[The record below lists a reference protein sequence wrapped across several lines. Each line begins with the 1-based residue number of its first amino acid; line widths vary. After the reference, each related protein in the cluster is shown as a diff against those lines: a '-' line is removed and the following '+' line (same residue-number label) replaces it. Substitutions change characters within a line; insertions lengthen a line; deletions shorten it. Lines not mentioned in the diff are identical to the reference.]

1 MKYSLKLFFV
11 FSFVITAIFFY
22 GNNNNKQDLV
32 ASTQNTFWND
42 ISENDII
49 LKGERRIFPSLS
61 RTVKTD
67 FDALKNKLYEAPLE
81 RTPEAVS
88 NPLIIE
94 LPMPNGTMQRFSV
107 VEYAAMEYGLAVK
120 FTEFKT
126 FSAKGIDDPY
136 AVGKLDITLHGFHAM
151 ILSPNGDFFIDPYST
166 NETENY
172 ISYYKKDFTSINDKF
187 KCELTDEA
195 LNHNKIDF
203 SNYEGIITSG
213 TELRTYR
220 LANACTGEYAQFH
233 GGTVPSALAA
243 IVTAVNRVNTVYER
257 DFAVRL
263 ILIANNDQIVYT
275 NAATDPYTNNNGSTM
290 LGQNQTTC
298 DNVIGSANYDVGH
311 VFSTGGGG
319 VAFLR
324 SVCVNGS
331 KARGVTGLPQ
341 PIGDPF
347 YIDYVA
353 HEMGHQFG
361 GNHTFNSTTSGCG
374 GGNRNAGTA
383 YEPGSGSTIMAYAG
397 LCGGTNLQNL
407 SDDYFHTGSFSEM
420 AIYTQLL
427 QGNNCAVIL
436 PVANTPPN
444 PTVQTGGF
452 TIPISTPFKLTGS
465 ATDTENPGSLT
476 YCWEQYDLGPAGA
489 PGSPSGNAPIF
500 RSFKPE
506 TTPTRYFP
514 KLSNLLAG
522 TSQIGELLPTYAR
535 SLSFRFTVRDNSI
548 LAGGV
553 QFGQVTFN
561 VTDQAGPF
569 TVTSPNTNITWN
581 PATAYNVTWNV
592 ANTNASPVSCAN
604 VNIKMS
610 SDGGLTWPT
619 TLISNTPNDGAQL
632 VNFPIIVSNNV
643 RVMVEAAD
651 NIFFDISNVNFNLS
665 NLVGITNNSNELA
678 DRYFLNQNFPN
689 PFNPTTKIKF
699 GIKESGIVN
708 LNIYD
713 ISGKLVKSL
722 INQNMNAGV
731 YTIDVDGSSLSSGV
745 YFYEIKT
752 SNFIQTNKML
762 LVK

>member
-1 MKYSLKLFFV
+1 MKSFLYISLSFFV
-11 FSFVITAIFFY
+11 VLSIYFGLNHS
-22 GNNNNKQDLV
+22 NNNELI
-32 ASTQNTFWND
+32 ASSQNSLWND
-42 ISENDII
+42 VAENQIS
-49 LKGERRIFPSLS
+49 LKGERRIFPDVFRLI
-61 RTVKTD
+61 KTD
-67 FDALKNKLYEAPLE
+67 FNNLKNKLNSAPLE
-81 RTPEAVS
+81 GSPEANS
-88 NPLIIE
+88 NSLIIE
-94 LPMPNGTMQRFSV
+94 LPMPNGTTQRFSV
-107 VEYAAMEYGLAVK
+107 TEYSSMELGLAVK
-120 FTEFKT
+120 FPEFKT
-126 FSAKGIDDPY
+126 FNAKGIDDPY
-136 AVGKLDITLHGFHAM
+136 AVGKLDYTLHGFHAM

-172 ISYYKKDFTSINDKF
+172 ISYYKKDFTSVNNQF

-213 TELRTYR
+213 TELRRYR

-298 DNVIGSANYDVGH
+298 DNVIGSANYDIGH

-407 SDDYFHTGSFSEM
+407 SDDYFHTASFSEM

-444 PTVQTGGF
+444 PTVPTGGF

-489 PGSPSGNAPIF
+489 PGTPSGTAPIF

-514 KLSNLLAG
+514 KLSNILAG
-522 TSQIGELLPTYAR
+522 TSQIGELLPTYSRAMN
-535 SLSFRFTVRDNSI
+535 FRFTVRDNST

-553 QFGQVTFN
+553 QFGQVAFS
-561 VTDQAGPF
+561 VSDQAGPF
-569 TVTSPNTNITWN
+569 TVSSPNTNITWN
-581 PATAYNVTWNV
+581 PVTPFNVTWNV
-592 ANTNASPVSCAN
+592 ANTNNAPVSCSN
-604 VNIKMS
+604 VNIKLS
-610 SDGGLTWPT
+610 TDGGLTWPT
-619 TLISNTPNDGAQL
+619 TLISNTPNDGSQI
-632 VNFPIIVSNNV
+632 VNFPITVTTTA
-643 RVMVEAAD
+643 RVMVEASD
-651 NIFFDISNVNFNLS
+651 NIFFDVSNVNFSLS
-665 NLVGITNNSNELA
+665 NLVGITNNTSSTPEN
-678 DRYFLNQNFPN
+678 YFLNQNFPN
-689 PFNPTTKIKF
+689 PFNPVTNIKF
-699 GIKESGIVN
+699 GVKESGLVS

-731 YTIDVDGSSLSSGV
+731 YTIDVDGNNLSSGV
-745 YFYEIKT
+745 YFYELKT
-752 SNFIQTNKML
+752 SNFVQTNKML
-762 LVK
+762 LIK

>member
-11 FSFVITAIFFY
+11 FSFVFTAVFFY
-22 GNNNNKQDLV
+22 GNKDYDKNLI
-32 ASTQNTFWND
+32 ASTQNSVWND
-42 ISENDII
+42 VSEHDII
-49 LKGERRIFPSLS
+49 LKGERRIFPTAS
-61 RTVKTD
+61 RVVKTNFND
-67 FDALKNKLYEAPLE
+67 LKNKLNQAPLE
-81 RTPEAVS
+81 RTPEANS

-107 VEYAAMEYGLAVK
+107 TEYSAMEFGLATK
-120 FTEFKT
+120 FPDFKT
-126 FSAKGIDDPY
+126 FNAKGIDDPY
-136 AVGKLDITLHGFHAM
+136 AVGKLDYTLHGFHAM

-166 NETENY
+166 NENENY

-203 SNYEGIITSG
+203 SHYEGIITSG

-263 ILIANNDQIVYT
+263 LLIANNDQIIYT
-275 NAATDPYTNNNGSTM
+275 NAATDPFTNNNGSTM

-298 DNVIGSANYDVGH
+298 DNVIGNANYDVGH

-324 SVCVNGS
+324 SVCVTGS

-444 PTVQTGGF
+444 PTVPTGGF

-489 PGSPSGNAPIF
+489 PGTPSGNAPIF

-514 KLSNLLAG
+514 KLSNILAG
-522 TSQIGELLPTYAR
+522 TSQIGEILPTYAR
-535 SLSFRFTVRDNSI
+535 SLSFRFTVRDNSV

-561 VTDQAGPF
+561 VSDQAGPF

-581 PATAYNVTWNV
+581 PVTAYNVTWNV

-619 TLISNTPNDGAQL
+619 TLVSNTPNDGSQL
-632 VNFPIIVSNNV
+632 VNFPIIVSNTV

-651 NIFFDISNVNFNLS
+651 NIFFDVSNVNFSLS
-665 NLVGITNNSNELA
+665 NLVGLTNNSTEIA
-678 DRYFLNQNFPN
+678 ERFYLNQNYPN

-699 GIKESGIVN
+699 GIKESGFVS
-708 LNIYD
+708 LKIYD
-713 ISGKLVKSL
+713 VSGKLVSSL
-722 INQNMNAGV
+722 INQNMNTGV
-731 YTIDVDGSSLSSGV
+731 YTIDFDGSQLSSGV
-745 YFYEIKT
+745 YYYELKT

-762 LVK
+762 LIK